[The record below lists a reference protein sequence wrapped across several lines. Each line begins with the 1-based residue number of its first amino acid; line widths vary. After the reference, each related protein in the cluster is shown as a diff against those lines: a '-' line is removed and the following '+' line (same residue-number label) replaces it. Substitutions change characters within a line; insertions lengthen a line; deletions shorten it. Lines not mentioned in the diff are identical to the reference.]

1 MKPYFSIILP
11 TYNRGYLLEKTIQSV
26 IDQQFQGWELLII
39 DDGSTDNTFEIVTK
53 FFEEDDRVKYH
64 YQQNSER
71 SAARNTGIKFAQGN
85 YVCFLD
91 SDDQYSENH
100 LSGLKLFI
108 DSNPDKNQ
116 GILVVYSKIVDD
128 CGIQIGFSTI
138 EVGENDLE
146 TVVLNTITPGQICV
160 PINLLFETKFNEKIK
175 ISEDTELLYRLAI
188 NNSLE
193 FVNQYSL
200 VYCKHD
206 DNSVNPLK
214 YNAYKER
221 LETLNLVFSF
231 PKNNE
236 IRRKIKR
243 KLLSDCFF
251 GISKFYASKRDF
263 NSVRREML
271 KSIILY
277 PESRLKEKLILLI
290 YPKKA
295 I

>member
-193 FVNQYSL
+193 FVNQYTL